1 MIQNATRDHRSRVL
15 HEAVVSAYIDE
26 LARPARQRPR
36 ALTPPPPRRPPVAA
50 AAPRRRPME
59 LAA

>member
-1 MIQNATRDHRSRVL
+1 MTQNATRDHRSRVL

-36 ALTPPPPRRPPVAA
+36 AITPPPRRRPQVMAA
-50 AAPRRRPME
+50 PPRRRPLE